1 MLRSTLLFLSLS
13 LFITKSCYPVSHII
27 IGETQSPIDYTN
39 VKVYN
44 DYPENFE
51 KIAIIEASSD
61 LAFKDLSI
69 DITHQQKTNKAL
81 ERLRKEAASLGAN
94 GLVIKSISTNIK
106 PHFHLNEKEKGDVSA
121 STRYEK
127 QKELNAIAI
136 FVK

>member
-1 MLRSTLLFLSLS
+1 MLRSTLLVLSLS

-61 LAFKDLSI
+61 LAFKDFSI
-69 DITHQQKTNKAL
+69 EFTHQQKTNKAL
-81 ERLRKEAASLGAN
+81 ERLKKEAASLGAN
-94 GLVIKSISTNIK
+94 GIVIQNIATNIK
-106 PHFHLNEKEKGDVSA
+106 QHLSLNENDRGQISA
-121 STRYEK
+121 LSRHEK

>member
-1 MLRSTLLFLSLS
+1 MLRSTLLVLSLS

-81 ERLRKEAASLGAN
+81 KEIGCICGFNKEQDIPLFA
-94 GLVIKSISTNIK
+94 VSTYMV
-106 PHFHLNEKEKGDVSA
+106 FSA
-121 STRYEK
+121 SSGPKATF
-127 QKELNAIAI
+127 AVFI
-136 FVK
+136 FKPSVP